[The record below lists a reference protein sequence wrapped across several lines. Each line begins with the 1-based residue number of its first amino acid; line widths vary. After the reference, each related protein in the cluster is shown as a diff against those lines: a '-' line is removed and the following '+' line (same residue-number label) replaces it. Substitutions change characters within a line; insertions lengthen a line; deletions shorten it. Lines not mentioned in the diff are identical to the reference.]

1 MSGAYSEDLRVRL
14 VRAVRA
20 GMSARAAARLF
31 EVRESSGVK
40 WAQRFRKT
48 GSVKPNAIRGHR
60 HSPLDRHA
68 TWLLGLV
75 EAEPD
80 LTLEEIGRPLV
91 AREGAVGRHHLDLA
105 LLRASPDQL
114 KKKKRARR
122 RARPRR
128 RPQRQ
133 CLRPIADTSLTGERV
148 VRELLVQ
155 SARTKPDNHHE

>member
-31 EVRESSGVK
+31 EVSESSGVK

-60 HSPLDRHA
+60 HSPLDGYA
-68 TWLLGLV
+68 AWLLGLI

-80 LTLEEIGRPLV
+80 ITLEEIGRRLSQ
-91 AREGAVGRHHLDLA
+91 EKGLSVGTTSIWRFFERHQI
-105 LLRASPDQL
+105 SF
-114 KKKKRARR
+114 KKKRARG

-128 RPQRQ
+128 RSQR
-133 CLRPIADTSLTGERV
+133 P
-148 VRELLVQ
+148 
-155 SARTKPDNHHE
+155 